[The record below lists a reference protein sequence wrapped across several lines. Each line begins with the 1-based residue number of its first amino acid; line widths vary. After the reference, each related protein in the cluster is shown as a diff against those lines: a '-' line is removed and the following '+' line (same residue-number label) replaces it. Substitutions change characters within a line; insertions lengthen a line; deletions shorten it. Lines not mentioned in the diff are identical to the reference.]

1 MSESAF
7 GSDFFYEKTMIT
19 FKLKPAK
26 EKYIQILL
34 VIITYIMIILRFLLN
49 EKGRVSPD
57 SIRYM
62 RQSEIF
68 PVIDNTTAPLG
79 YPLAIK
85 FFTFFELDH
94 FWSSKLVGLLAYTV
108 ILIFAYRKQFFFKEL
123 MIISS
128 LFSFVSIF
136 SFTMSEEMILPFVVI
151 YFYIGRQII
160 NQKYTLAKG
169 SFYLSLCL
177 IVMINIRYSGLFFCF
192 GNIIFGLMNFRK
204 NYWKTFG
211 LSGIVGILFYG
222 IYKFTFIDY
231 FNEKYIDT
239 FLEIGLKPTSQLL
252 LELFQGMA
260 TTFNPFIHI
269 ADPNGG
275 IINYGIYGIGVL
287 TILLMLFLFIKTKL
301 SDTEKFIVISSL
313 VCIVLS
319 YFIQYIY
326 SVNAIDYRLMAPF
339 SIGIW
344 MVFFRKLFT
353 VFGALTYTIGFASLS
368 VGFLFTWLSK
378 GNYLENRKAIT
389 TFLKDEN
396 LMHSKLKFYV
406 KDLEDNDVQTAEL
419 ISTVNPHIYYTFTAS
434 DTLKNDVLTRYKVE
448 KKISI
453 KKNKYQ

>member
-1 MSESAF
+1 
-7 GSDFFYEKTMIT
+7 
-19 FKLKPAK
+19 
-26 EKYIQILL
+26 
-34 VIITYIMIILRFLLN
+34 
-49 EKGRVSPD
+49 
-57 SIRYM
+57 
-62 RQSEIF
+62 
-68 PVIDNTTAPLG
+68 
-79 YPLAIK
+79 
-85 FFTFFELDH
+85 
-94 FWSSKLVGLLAYTV
+94 
-108 ILIFAYRKQFFFKEL
+108 
-123 MIISS
+123 
-128 LFSFVSIF
+128 
-136 SFTMSEEMILPFVVI
+136 MILPFVVI

-287 TILLMLFLFIKTKL
+287 TMLLMLFLFIKTKL
-301 SDTEKFIVISSL
+301 SDTEKFIVIGSL